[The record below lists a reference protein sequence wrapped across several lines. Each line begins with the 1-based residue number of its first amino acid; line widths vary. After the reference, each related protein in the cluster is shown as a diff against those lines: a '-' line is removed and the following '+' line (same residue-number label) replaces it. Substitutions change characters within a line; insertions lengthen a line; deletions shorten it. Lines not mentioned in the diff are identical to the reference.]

1 MRAMYYERFGGP
13 VSVAEVAD
21 PVAPEG
27 GVVIRIAASGLCRSD
42 WHAWAGHDDSVHLPH
57 VPGHEFVGTIA
68 SVGAG
73 VQNWRIGDR
82 VTAPFVNGCGVCE
95 WCRSGQSQVCPD
107 QTQPGFTHWG
117 SHAERVSIRAAD
129 LNLVAVPD
137 GLTDDAA
144 ASLGCRFATAYRA
157 VHARA
162 RVQPGEWVAVYG
174 AGGVGL
180 SAVMIATALGARVI
194 AVDRNPAA
202 LELAR
207 RLGAEHSVEA
217 SDAAPAEIA
226 ELTGGG
232 AHVSIDA
239 VGSATTSTA
248 AVLSLRRRGRH
259 VQIGLLSHDQLPML
273 PLDRILAWE
282 LDVLGSHGMS
292 AADYPGMLDLVARGV
307 LRPHEL
313 LGAVVTLEEGA
324 ALLTRMDQATSTGIT
339 VIRPASGSG
348 RGSSSSIASLDP
360 AGTPG
365 AG

>member
-1 MRAMYYERFGGP
+1 MRAMYYAQFGGP
-13 VSVAEVAD
+13 VSVAVVAD
-21 PVAPEG
+21 PVVPDG
-27 GVVIRIAASGLCRSD
+27 GVVIRVAASGLCRSD

-57 VPGHEFVGTIA
+57 VPGHEFVGTIETL
-68 SVGAG
+68 GAG

-82 VTAPFVNGCGVCE
+82 VTAPFVNGCGVCD

-137 GLTDDAA
+137 ALTDDAA

-157 VHARA
+157 VRARA
-162 RVQPGEWVAVYG
+162 RVLPAEWVVVYG

-207 RLGAEHSVEA
+207 RLGAEHCVEA
-217 SDAAPAEIA
+217 SAATPLEIA
-226 ELTGGG
+226 DLTGGG

-239 VGSATTSTA
+239 VGSATTSA
-248 AVLSLRRRGRH
+248 DAVLSLRRRRRH
-259 VQIGLLSHDQLPML
+259 VQIGLLSPDQLPVL

-282 LDVLGSHGMS
+282 LDVFGSHGMS
-292 AADYPGMLDLVARGV
+292 AADYPGMLDLVARGAV
-307 LRPHEL
+307 RPDDL

-324 ALLTRMDQATSTGIT
+324 ALLPLMDQATSAGIT
-339 VIRPASGSG
+339 VIRPA
-348 RGSSSSIASLDP
+348 AALD
-360 AGTPG
+360 
-365 AG
+365 